1 MTSFLVKWESNV
13 HADTPRE
20 AAEKGL
26 ALLRAGGRNH
36 KIFKVIVSGGQSM
49 TIDVDK
55 P

>member
-1 MTSFLVKWESNV
+1 MTSYLVKWESNV

-36 KIFKVIVSGGQSM
+36 QIFRVIVSGGQSVA
-49 TIDVDK
+49 IDVHK
-55 P
+55 T